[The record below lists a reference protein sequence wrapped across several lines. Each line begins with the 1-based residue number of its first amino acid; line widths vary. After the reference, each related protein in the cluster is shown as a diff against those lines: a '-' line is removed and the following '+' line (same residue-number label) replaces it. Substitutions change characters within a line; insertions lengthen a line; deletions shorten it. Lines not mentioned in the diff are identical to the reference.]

1 MEYYAITLTHLESPC
16 TCFVEHL
23 GLRTDNDTVDV
34 EAFDVM
40 AEHKVSKFATISQ
53 PVRS

>member
-1 MEYYAITLTHLESPC
+1 MESYAMALTHLKSSGA
-16 TCFVEHL
+16 CFVEHL

-40 AEHKVSKFATISQ
+40 AEYKVSEFATISQ
-53 PVRS
+53 SVRC